1 MDQVQEAKQKRM
13 TTQPVGRLVCSMA
26 VPTIISMLI
35 SSVYNMADTYFVG
48 KLHDISATGA
58 VGVVFS
64 FMAVIQAVG
73 FFFGHG
79 SGNYISRQLGKN
91 HAENAETM
99 AATGFIW
106 SFVCGFLV
114 MAAGF
119 LFQDKI
125 VWALQAT
132 ETIYPYAMEY
142 LTYILIASPFMCGAL
157 VLNNQLRFQGSA
169 FYGMI
174 GITSGGILN
183 MLLDPLFIFTF
194 RLGVAGAAGA
204 TMISQMVSF
213 FVLLIMVNKSDAIKI
228 KIKKFSFSFR
238 WLKEIFRGGIP
249 SLCRQGIGSVST
261 MCLNAGAGYVGV
273 VMGTGDA
280 PITAMTVV
288 TKVVYFASS
297 ALIGFGQGFQP
308 VCGYNYG
315 AGLYGRVKKAFWFC
329 VKTSSAVLLL
339 FSVAG
344 IIFAPQLIAFFQK
357 EPEVVSFGAV
367 SLRYQC
373 FTFALSGWIV
383 ICNMM
388 QQTMGK
394 AVRASILALSRQG
407 LMFIPLVLILP
418 RVIGP
423 LGLQIAQPIADILTF
438 LIAIP
443 LQVSILKEMKEEK
456 LRQAAA

>member
-1 MDQVQEAKQKRM
+1 MDQVQELKQKKM
-13 TTQPVGRLVCSMA
+13 TTEPVGRLVCAMA

-35 SSVYNMADTYFVG
+35 SSIYNMADTYFVG
-48 KLHDISATGA
+48 KLNDISATGA

-64 FMAVIQAVG
+64 FMAIIQAVG

-91 HAENAETM
+91 NTESAEIM
-99 AATGFIW
+99 ASTGFIW
-106 SFVCGFLV
+106 SFIFGLII
-114 MAAGF
+114 MAVGF
-119 LFQDKI
+119 LFQSSI

-142 LTYILIASPFMCGAL
+142 ITYILIAAPFMCGSL

-183 MLLDPLFIFTF
+183 MILDPIFIFTF
-194 RLGVAGAAGA
+194 QLGVSGAAAA
-204 TMISQMVSF
+204 TMISQMISF
-213 FVLLIMVNKSDAIKI
+213 FILLIMVHKSDAIKI
-228 KIKKFSFSFR
+228 KIKNFSFAFR
-238 WLKEIFRGGIP
+238 WFKEIFRGGIP

-261 MCLNAGAGYVGV
+261 MCLNAGAGYVGGI
-273 VMGTGDA
+273 MGTGDA

-288 TKVVYFASS
+288 TKIIYFASS

-315 AGLYGRVKKAFWFC
+315 AGLYQRVRKAFWFC
-329 VKTSSAVLLL
+329 VKTSSVVLLV
-339 FSVAG
+339 FSVLG
-344 IIFAPQLIAFFQK
+344 ILFAPWLIAFVQN
-357 EPEVVSFGAV
+357 EPEVIAFGTI

-373 FTFALSGWIV
+373 VTFALSGWIV
-383 ICNMM
+383 MCNMM

-407 LMFIPLVLILP
+407 LTFIPLVLLLP
-418 RVIGP
+418 RILGP

-438 LIAIP
+438 AIAIP
-443 LQVSILKEMKEEK
+443 LQISILKEMRRQEKE
-456 LRQAAA
+456 LQ

>member
-1 MDQVQEAKQKRM
+1 MDQVQELKQKKM
-13 TTQPVGRLVCSMA
+13 TTEPVGRLVCAMA

-35 SSVYNMADTYFVG
+35 SSIYNMADTYFVG
-48 KLHDISATGA
+48 KLNDISATGA

-64 FMAVIQAVG
+64 FMAIIQAVG

-91 HAENAETM
+91 NTESAEIM
-99 AATGFIW
+99 ASTGFIW
-106 SFVCGFLV
+106 SFIFGLII
-114 MAAGF
+114 MAVGF
-119 LFQDKI
+119 LFQSSI

-142 LTYILIASPFMCGAL
+142 ITYILIAAPFMCGSL

-183 MLLDPLFIFTF
+183 MILDPIFIFTF
-194 RLGVAGAAGA
+194 QLGVSGAAAA
-204 TMISQMVSF
+204 TMISQMISF
-213 FVLLIMVNKSDAIKI
+213 FILLIMVHKSDAIKI
-228 KIKKFSFSFR
+228 KIKNFSFAFR
-238 WLKEIFRGGIP
+238 WFKEIFRGGIP

-273 VMGTGDA
+273 IMGTGDA

-288 TKVVYFASS
+288 TKIIYFASS

-315 AGLYGRVKKAFWFC
+315 AGLYQRVRKAFWFC
-329 VKTSSAVLLL
+329 VKTSSVVLLV
-339 FSVAG
+339 FSVLG
-344 IIFAPQLIAFFQK
+344 ILFAPWLIAFVQN
-357 EPEVVSFGAV
+357 EPEVIAFGTI

-373 FTFALSGWIV
+373 VTFALSGWIV
-383 ICNMM
+383 MCNMM

-407 LMFIPLVLILP
+407 LTFIPLVLLLP
-418 RVIGP
+418 RILGP

-438 LIAIP
+438 AIAIP
-443 LQVSILKEMKEEK
+443 LQISILKEMRRQEKE
-456 LRQAAA
+456 LQ

>member
-48 KLHDISATGA
+48 QLHDISATGA

-106 SFVCGFLV
+106 SFVCGFLI

-119 LFQDKI
+119 LFQDRI

-194 RLGVAGAAGA
+194 RLGVAGAAIA

-238 WLKEIFRGGIP
+238 WLKEMPAGDRKRFYYVLKCRCRLCWCCYGDRGCADHGNDGGYQGRLFCFFRADRLWAG
-249 SLCRQGIGSVST
+249 VS
-261 MCLNAGAGYVGV
+261 AG
-273 VMGTGDA
+273 MR
-280 PITAMTVV
+280 
-288 TKVVYFASS
+288 
-297 ALIGFGQGFQP
+297 L
-308 VCGYNYG
+308 
-315 AGLYGRVKKAFWFC
+315 
-329 VKTSSAVLLL
+329 
-339 FSVAG
+339 
-344 IIFAPQLIAFFQK
+344 
-357 EPEVVSFGAV
+357 
-367 SLRYQC
+367 
-373 FTFALSGWIV
+373 
-383 ICNMM
+383 
-388 QQTMGK
+388 
-394 AVRASILALSRQG
+394 
-407 LMFIPLVLILP
+407 
-418 RVIGP
+418 
-423 LGLQIAQPIADILTF
+423 
-438 LIAIP
+438 
-443 LQVSILKEMKEEK
+443 
-456 LRQAAA
+456 

>member
-1 MDQVQEAKQKRM
+1 MDQVAKQKRM
-13 TTQPVGRLVCSMA
+13 TTEPVGRLVCSMA

-48 KLHDISATGA
+48 QLNDISATGA

-91 HAENAETM
+91 HTENAETM
-99 AATGFIW
+99 ASTGFIW
-106 SFVCGFLV
+106 SFICGIFIMVL
-114 MAAGF
+114 GF
-119 LFQDKI
+119 LFQSGI

-142 LTYILIASPFMCGAL
+142 LTYILIAAPFMCGAL

-183 MLLDPLFIFTF
+183 MLLDPLFIFT
-194 RLGVAGAAGA
+194 LGMGVAGAAIA
-204 TMISQMVSF
+204 TMISQIVSF
-213 FVLLIMVNKSDAIKI
+213 FILLVMVKKSDAIKI
-228 KIKKFSFSFR
+228 KIRKFSFSLR

-288 TKVVYFASS
+288 TKIVYFASS

-308 VCGYNYG
+308 VCGFNYG

-339 FSVAG
+339 FSAAG
-344 IIFAPQLIAFFQK
+344 IVFAPQLIALFQN
-357 EPEVVSFGAV
+357 EPEVIAFGAA

-388 QQTMGK
+388 QQTMGQ
-394 AVRASILALSRQG
+394 AVRASVLALSRQG

-418 RVIGP
+418 RTMGP
-423 LGLQIAQPIADILTF
+423 LGLQIAQPVADILTF
-438 LIAIP
+438 LISIP
-443 LQVSILKEMKEEK
+443 LQISILKEMQEGEPK
-456 LRQAAA
+456 AAA

>member
-1 MDQVQEAKQKRM
+1 MDSIQEAKQKRM
-13 TTQPVGRLVCSMA
+13 TTEPVGRLVCSMA

-35 SSVYNMADTYFVG
+35 SSIYNMADTYFVG
-48 KLHDISATGA
+48 QLNDISATGA

-64 FMAVIQAVG
+64 FMAIIQAVG

-91 HAENAETM
+91 NTQNAETM
-99 AATGFIW
+99 ACTGFIL
-106 SFVCGFLV
+106 SFVCGLLI
-114 MAAGF
+114 MGTGF
-119 LFQDKI
+119 LFQSSI
-125 VWALQAT
+125 VWGLQAT

-142 LTYILIASPFMCGAL
+142 ITYILIAAPFMCGSL

-169 FYGMI
+169 FYGMV

-194 RLGVAGAAGA
+194 DLGVSGAAIA
-204 TMISQMVSF
+204 TMISQMFSF
-213 FVLLIMVNKSDAIKI
+213 FLLLLMVHKSDAIKI
-228 KIKKFSFSFR
+228 HLKKFSFSFL
-238 WLKEIFRGGIP
+238 WIKEIFRGGIP

-273 VMGTGDA
+273 LMGTGDA

-288 TKVVYFASS
+288 TKVVFFASS

-329 VKTSSAVLLL
+329 VKISSGVLLV
-339 FSVAG
+339 FSAAG
-344 IIFAPQLIAFFQK
+344 FLFAPQLIALFQN
-357 EPEVVSFGAV
+357 EPEVITFGAV
-367 SLRYQC
+367 CLRYQC
-373 FTFALSGWIV
+373 VTFTLSGWIV
-383 ICNMM
+383 MCNMM

-407 LMFIPLVLILP
+407 LAFIPPVLLLP
-418 RVIGP
+418 RLMGP
-423 LGLQIAQPIADILTF
+423 LGLQIAQPIADILSF
-438 LIAIP
+438 AISIP
-443 LQVSILKEMKEEK
+443 LQVSILKEMK
-456 LRQAAA
+456 QAETA